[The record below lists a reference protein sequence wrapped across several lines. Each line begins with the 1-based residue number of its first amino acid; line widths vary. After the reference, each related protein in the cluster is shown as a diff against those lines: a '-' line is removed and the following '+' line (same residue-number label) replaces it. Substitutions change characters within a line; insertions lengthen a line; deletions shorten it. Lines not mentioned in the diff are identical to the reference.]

1 MLNKSLLTIT
11 VLTPLLLS
19 TTAFGQTTNAVD
31 PTCMMKNADG
41 TQSVDKTKCP
51 DGKSVS
57 ASKQLPATKDT
68 ANAVKTPDGTT
79 KPAADSASVPSV
91 GATTTVAAG
100 QATTGAVA
108 TAPASATKTDILV
121 SPDKMTG
128 AKILSA
134 NDFIGKTVYSRTNE
148 KVGSVDD
155 LILSENGVQAVVLG
169 VGGFLGMG
177 TKDVAVELNSIQI
190 TKDGDA
196 TKLIVDA
203 SKDQLKNAPTYD
215 LKARTYMN

>member
-11 VLTPLLLS
+11 VLAPLLLS

-57 ASKQLPATKDT
+57 AAKQLPATKDT
-68 ANAVKTPDGTT
+68 ANAVKTPDGTN
-79 KPAADSASVPSV
+79 KPAADSASAPSV
-91 GATTTVAAG
+91 GATTTVAASQG
-100 QATTGAVA
+100 ITGADA
-108 TAPASATKTDILV
+108 TASATKMDILV

-177 TKDVAVELNSIQI
+177 TKDVAVQLSSIQI

-215 LKARTYMN
+215 LKARTYTN